1 MEKRR
6 NLVWVSV
13 CIVLMLALCG
23 LVLPLGGRVQDAY
36 AEAEMLVNGRTRIH
50 TGIVSSVGYVRSMEM
65 TVEGEEAYL
74 DFYRT
79 FGINQSIGARNEFTV
94 SIPREVQRVYIWQY
108 GEYRLLCVRGA
119 DGGWEKAN

>member
-1 MEKRR
+1 MDKRR

-23 LVLPLGGRVQDAY
+23 LVLPFGGRAQDAY
-36 AEAEMLVNGRTRIH
+36 AEVEMLVNGRTRIH
-50 TGIVSSVGYVRSMEM
+50 TGIVSSVGYVRNMEM

-79 FGINQSIGARNEFTV
+79 FGINQPIGARNEFIV
-94 SIPREVQRVYIWQY
+94 RIPYEVQRMYVWQF
-108 GEYRLLCVRGA
+108 GEDHLLYVRGA
-119 DGGWEKAN
+119 DGGWEKVG